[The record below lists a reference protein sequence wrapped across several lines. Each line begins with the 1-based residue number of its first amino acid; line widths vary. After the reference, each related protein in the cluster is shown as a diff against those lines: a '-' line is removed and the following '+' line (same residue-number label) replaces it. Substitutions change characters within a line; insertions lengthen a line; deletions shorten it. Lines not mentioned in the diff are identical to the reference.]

1 MIIKLQYPYYAKI
14 TKTVSNSK
22 KIGYVEIINVDD
34 LDKNIILDIKDFE
47 KINQY
52 L

>member
-1 MIIKLQYPYYAKI
+1 MIIKLEYSYYAKI

-22 KIGYVEIINVDD
+22 KFGYVEIINVDD